1 MQEDK
6 MAQQPM
12 QVVLL
17 PEGYT
22 RTQGRDAQR
31 MNIMAA
37 KMVAEA
43 VRTTLGPKGMDK
55 MLVDDLGDITI
66 TNDGA
71 TIVDEMKIEHPAAKM
86 IVEIAKTQDE
96 EVGDGTTTAVIVAGE
111 LLKNAEK
118 LLDQGIHPSV
128 IVKGY
133 RMSAEKSAEILDKI
147 AHKVTMSDKKL
158 LEEIAETA
166 MTGKAAETHKAHL
179 ANLAVMAVT
188 QVATI
193 DGDKVEIDEDNIKL
207 EKKQG
212 ASIADT
218 ELIQGVIIDKE
229 IVHDGMPK
237 KLVNAKIALV
247 DSALEVKE
255 TETDAEIRITSPDQ
269 LQAFLDQEEKMLKTM
284 VDKVVESGANVL
296 ICQKGIDDVAQ
307 HYLAKKGI
315 MAARRAKKSDMEA
328 LAKATGARVVTN
340 VDDLSPKELGE
351 AGLVEEKKIS
361 GDKMIFVQQCK
372 HPKAV
377 SVLIRGGTGHVTD
390 EAERAFK
397 DAIGGV
403 ASSIEVG
410 KIVTGGGAPEIE
422 ISKGLRE
429 YADTIGGREQLAIT
443 AFADS
448 IEIVP
453 RTLAES
459 AGMDAIDVL
468 VDLRAKH
475 DAEDGA
481 QIGFNVIEGK
491 SENLWKKGVVE
502 PQKIKTQAIK
512 SAAEAVELILRIDDV
527 IASSSGSK
535 GGPAMPP
542 GMGGMGGMD
551 M

>member
-1 MQEDK
+1 
-6 MAQQPM
+6 MAQQQIP
-12 QVVLL
+12 VVLL

-55 MLVDDLGDITI
+55 MLVDDLGDIVI

-86 IVEIAKTQDE
+86 IVEVAKTQDE
-96 EVGDGTTTAVIVAGE
+96 EVGDGTTTAVIIAGE

-133 RMSAEKSAEILDKI
+133 RISAEKSIEVLEKI
-147 AHKVTMSDKKL
+147 AHKVTIKDTEL
-158 LEEIAETA
+158 LAKIAETA
-166 MTGKAAETHKAHL
+166 MTGKGAETHKEYL
-179 ANLAVMAVT
+179 AQLAVKAVS
-188 QVATI
+188 QVSETEGGKITI
-193 DGDKVEIDEDNIKL
+193 DADNVKL

-212 ASIADT
+212 ASIRDT
-218 ELIQGVIIDKE
+218 ELIEGVIIDKE
-229 IVHDGMPK
+229 VVHDGMPK
-237 KLVNAKIALV
+237 KIKNAKIALV

-269 LQAFLDQEEKMLKTM
+269 LQAFLDQEEKMLKKM
-284 VDKVVESGANVL
+284 VDTIVKSGANVVF
-296 ICQKGIDDVAQ
+296 CQKGIDDVAQ
-307 HYLAKKGI
+307 HYLAKKGV
-315 MAARRAKKSDMEA
+315 MAARRCKKSDMEA
-328 LAKATGARVVTN
+328 LAKATGAKVVTS
-340 VDDLSPKELGE
+340 VEDLAPSELGK
-351 AGLVEEKKIS
+351 AGFVEERKIS
-361 GDKMIFVQQCK
+361 GDEMIFVQECK
-372 HPKAV
+372 DPKAV
-377 SVLIRGGTGHVTD
+377 SVLIRGGTEHVVD
-390 EAERAFK
+390 EAERAFT

-403 ASSIEVG
+403 ASAIEVG

-422 ISKGLRE
+422 VSKGLRE
-429 YADTIGGREQLAIT
+429 YADSVGGREQLAIN

-448 IEIVP
+448 VEIVP

-468 VDLRAKH
+468 VELRAKH
-475 DAEDGA
+475 DSSDGK
-481 QIGFNVIEGK
+481 QVGFNVLDGRV
-491 SENLWKKGVVE
+491 ENLWKNGVVE

-527 IASSSGSK
+527 IASSSK
-535 GGPAMPP
+535 GGGGMPPGAGGMPP
-542 GMGGMGGMD
+542 GMGD
-551 M
+551 MEM